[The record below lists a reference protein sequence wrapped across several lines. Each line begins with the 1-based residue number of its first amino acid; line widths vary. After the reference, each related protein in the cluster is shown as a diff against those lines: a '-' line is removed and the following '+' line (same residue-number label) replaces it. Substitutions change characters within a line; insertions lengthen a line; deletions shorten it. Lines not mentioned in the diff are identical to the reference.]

1 MKTYEELKAEN
12 EAQAKMIIKLRD
24 QLTIA
29 ISQMDKKDKMREQ
42 AEILHNKNKRK

>member
-12 EAQAKMIIKLRD
+12 EAQAKLIIKLRD

-29 ISQMDKKDKMREQ
+29 IENMRKTE
-42 AEILHNKNKRK
+42 K